1 MPQVDTV
8 KFRQALFFQEQTAV
22 SAVTSMRGDVKD
34 MYDVIVA
41 FGVVGVTGVN
51 FRIVEMV

>member
-1 MPQVDTV
+1 M
-8 KFRQALFFQEQTAV
+8 V